1 MSALWTTQAKKRPL
15 SPYPGEF
22 VGVKNKP
29 LKKKEQNK
37 LQT

>member
-1 MSALWTTQAKKRPL
+1 MTQAKKRTFN
-15 SPYPGEF
+15 PYPGEL

-29 LKKKEQNK
+29 LVKKEQSN

>member
-1 MSALWTTQAKKRPL
+1 MPALWTIQAKKRPL

-22 VGVKNKP
+22 LGVKNHP
-29 LKKKEQNK
+29 LVKEEQNN